1 MDPWRRLEVARGASK
16 ADVRAAW
23 LREARAH
30 HPDHGGDPIKFRSA
44 RDAMDAILTNRST
57 YGSVEQ
63 RYAQHWE
70 FRDGRWVVREAPSR
84 FHRPSGPV
92 VEKLYQAFHAY
103 NRVRHL
109 VFLAIGSALVVG
121 AIFDPTRGIIAKR
134 RQQKVV
140 PLSQWSWQ
148 QYKRTAW
155 TSKPS

>member
-1 MDPWRRLEVARGASK
+1 M
-16 ADVRAAW
+16 
-23 LREARAH
+23 
-30 HPDHGGDPIKFRSA
+30 
-44 RDAMDAILTNRST
+44 
-57 YGSVEQ
+57 
-63 RYAQHWE
+63 
-70 FRDGRWVVREAPSR
+70 REAPSR